1 MDRRRLAHLFLLG
14 SAAFFGAL
22 ALPWGGSASGASDQ
36 EAPAAE
42 KSASA
47 PAAEKSAAAPAAE
60 KSAAGAPAPAAAPAV
75 EAPVIPE
82 LAPGAPVA
90 GAAASEVPAAAPE
103 APAVDEVA
111 GATAAVR
118 PEMGDFALD
127 KGSGRYVA
135 PLGPGRA
142 VLTLEPRLQARLER
156 LLADYRV
163 PWGATV
169 LIEPRTGRV
178 LAMAEYSQKERGAR
192 GLALR
197 ALAPAASIFK
207 IVTTAALLQR
217 GVGPDAEVCYHGGK
231 HKLAPR
237 NLADDPRRDRR
248 CLTLASAL
256 GHSANV
262 VFAKLADRGLSAE
275 ILRGEAER
283 FFWNVPIPFVRPVEV
298 SRADIPDEPFSL
310 AETAAGFGS
319 VKLSA
324 LHAAV
329 VAAIVANGGVFVP
342 PEIVASAEGAP
353 LPARLAARRVLDE
366 RVAAEL
372 AEMMR
377 TTVTE
382 GTARRFFHDRV
393 ARAAFGDLAVAG
405 KTGSLAERDPYRDYS
420 WFVGFAPVD
429 DPQVAVASVVVNER
443 LWRIKAP
450 YVAREALRAWLES
463 SSGGAH
469 ASVDPPGRA
478 ALR

>member
-22 ALPWGGSASGASDQ
+22 ALPSGGTASGAPAAETPAPEPSAPAAPAPEAHVAEVPASDAAVAGASPT
-36 EAPAAE
+36 EAPAAATE
-42 KSASA
+42 A
-47 PAAEKSAAAPAAE
+47 PAAATEAPALVE
-60 KSAAGAPAPAAAPAV
+60 AAGAPAAV
-75 EAPVIPE
+75 QPE
-82 LAPGAPVA
+82 I
-90 GAAASEVPAAAPE
+90 
-103 APAVDEVA
+103 
-111 GATAAVR
+111 
-118 PEMGDFALD
+118 GDFALD
-127 KGSGRYVA
+127 ARSGRYVA
-135 PLGPGRA
+135 PLGAGRA
-142 VLTLEPRLQARLER
+142 VLTLQPRLQARLER

-169 LIEPRTGRV
+169 LIEPRSGRV
-178 LAMAEYSQKERGAR
+178 LALAEHSQKEPGSR

-197 ALAPAASIFK
+197 AVAPAASIFK

-217 GVGPDAEVCYHGGK
+217 GVGPEAEVCYHGGK
-231 HKLAPR
+231 HGLRPR

-262 VFAKLADRGLSAE
+262 VFAKLADRGLSPE
-275 ILRGEAER
+275 MLRGEAER
-283 FFWNVPIPFVRPVEV
+283 FFWNVPIPFTRPVEV

-310 AETAAGFGS
+310 ARTAAGFGS

-342 PEIVASAEGAP
+342 PEIVASCEGTPFPVPPAP
-353 LPARLAARRVLDE
+353 RRVLDE

-382 GTARRFFHDRV
+382 GTARRFFRDRV

-450 YVAREALRAWLES
+450 YVAREALRAWLEEAS
-463 SSGGAH
+463 ERAH
-469 ASVDPPGRA
+469 ASADAPGNA
-478 ALR
+478 AVR